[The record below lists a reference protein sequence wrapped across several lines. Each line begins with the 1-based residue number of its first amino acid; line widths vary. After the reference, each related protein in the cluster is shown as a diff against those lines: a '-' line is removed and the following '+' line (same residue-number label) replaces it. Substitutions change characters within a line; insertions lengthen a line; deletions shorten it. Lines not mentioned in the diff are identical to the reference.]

1 MQRSLE
7 SRYRATREPR
17 RTVQEP
23 SEDAQNNVKE
33 RNPTLDDIEIDELKV
48 ARVGVTGCS
57 RPFADATRQ
66 GR

>member
-1 MQRSLE
+1 M
-7 SRYRATREPR
+7 A
-17 RTVQEP
+17 
-23 SEDAQNNVKE
+23 AQNNEKE